1 MIAFSIPG
9 QPTAKGRPR
18 FAQRG
23 RFMSAY
29 TPAETRNAE
38 AFVKL
43 LATQAM
49 AGRAAYLG
57 PLSVALVAWFEVP
70 ASASKKR
77 KAAMLDQQ
85 VFPVGKPD
93 ADNLLKLYGD
103 ALNGIVWKDDSQI
116 VRCSVRKV
124 YGTPA
129 RVELSIVPL
138 DEAEQ
143 TQVAA

>member
-1 MIAFSIPG
+1 
-9 QPTAKGRPR
+9 
-18 FAQRG
+18 
-23 RFMSAY
+23 MSAY

-49 AGRAAYLG
+49 AGRAVYAG

-77 KAAMLDQQ
+77 KAAMLDHQ
-85 VFPVGKPD
+85 VFPTGKPD

-103 ALNGIVWKDDSQI
+103 ALNGIVWKDDAQI

-124 YGTPA
+124 YGSPA

-143 TQVAA
+143 VQAAA